1 MYFEINGATTSYS
14 IIITNYTFYWNENF
28 DFSLMDILKNIC
40 DSPLE
45 YVVALFNI
53 FCNINITK
61 KIKSY

>member
-1 MYFEINGATTSYS
+1 
-14 IIITNYTFYWNENF
+14 
-28 DFSLMDILKNIC
+28 MDILKNIC